1 MGLATISIEKQID
14 DDLDTKDFI
23 EDFASLKAQR
33 VNFKLE
39 LLMFLLDFSIIHF
52 YSFKRCNF
60 FSFKSSAT

>member
-52 YSFKRCNF
+52 YSFK
-60 FSFKSSAT
+60 